1 MVTVDDLHASGVTGF
16 TGLERIVPSPSA
28 RIVRMY
34 ISVDD
39 LHASGAAGFTC
50 QASYPCPAR
59 GAVARAGSRFTS
71 AGVDSLL
78 WTVALLLGW
87 LTLAS
92 PIVVLLFDTAC

>member
-1 MVTVDDLHASGVTGF
+1 
-16 TGLERIVPSPSA
+16 
-28 RIVRMY
+28 MY

-39 LHASGAAGFTC
+39 LHASGAAGFTG

-78 WTVALLLGW
+78 WTVSLLLGW

>member
-1 MVTVDDLHASGVTGF
+1 MVNVDNLHASGVTGF

-28 RIVRMY
+28 TIVRMVN
-34 ISVDD
+34 VDD
-39 LHASGAAGFTC
+39 LHASGAAGFTG

-78 WTVALLLGW
+78 WTVSLLLGW